1 MIKMTS
7 DNYFNIQESEQFTF
21 YRIPKV
27 LFTCSKYKGVSVE
40 AKLLFGLLL
49 DRIGL
54 SSKNGWCDSD
64 GLVFIYFTIVGA
76 MECLGCGH
84 EKAGKLFCELE
95 KIDLIERRKQGQ
107 GKPMMIYVKKFI
119 RDMGETDI
127 STSGKT
133 NVKKSETPTSKNLNF
148 SSKDIGKSDAI
159 NTDKNYTDLNYI
171 NPSIGADDMKEILK
185 EKIEYKIFVERV
197 PTKRKRID
205 ELVSIMTD
213 AICSG
218 SDTIRVSGNDLPK
231 KRVYER
237 FMELSFEHIQY
248 VLECLE
254 KNPADIRNIQAY
266 LLAALY
272 NAPATMD
279 SYYSAL
285 VNHDLYGK
293 TG

>member
-1 MIKMTS
+1 MTY

-27 LFTCSKYKGVSVE
+27 LFTCSKYKGISVE

-54 SSKNGWCDSD
+54 SAKNGWCDSN
-64 GLVFIYFTIVGA
+64 GLVFIYFTIDGA
-76 MECLGCGH
+76 MECLDCGH

-119 RDMGETDI
+119 SDI
-127 STSGKT
+127 GKT
-133 NVKKSETPTSKNLNF
+133 DAKKSENPTSKNPNF
-148 SSKDIGKSDAI
+148 SSQDIGKSDA
-159 NTDKNYTDLNYI
+159 NNTDLNYI
-171 NPSIGADDMKEILK
+171 NPSVGADEIEEILK
-185 EKIEYKIFVERV
+185 EQIEYDIFIERE
-197 PTKRKRID
+197 PTKRKRVD

-213 AICSG
+213 ALCSN
-218 SDTIRVSGNDLPK
+218 SATIRVSGNDLPK
-231 KRVYER
+231 KRVHER

-254 KNPADIRNIQAY
+254 KNPVDIRNIQAY